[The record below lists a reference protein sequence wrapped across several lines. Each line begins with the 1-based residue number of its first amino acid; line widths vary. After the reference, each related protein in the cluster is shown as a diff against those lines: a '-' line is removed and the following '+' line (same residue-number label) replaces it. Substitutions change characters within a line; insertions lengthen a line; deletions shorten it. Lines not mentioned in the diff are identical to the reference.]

1 MTSSSHTDS
10 SHTESTTARAA
21 IRQGLKAVMP
31 FMLGMIPFGL
41 VAGVSAIDAGRSAL
55 DGLYASVVVFSG
67 IVQVPALQLYGAG
80 VPSITIVLITATIS
94 LRFVMYSL
102 SIAPHFTAFPKLWRA
117 PLAYVMTD
125 PSYALSMH
133 YFAEHPSSPYKW
145 HFYAAVALPLWF
157 MWQLTTYA
165 GALLGQQIP
174 ASWSVDFVVPLVFT
188 ALLFA
193 SLRNRNQ
200 YLTALIAA
208 ICALIA
214 YPLPYGLGLVV
225 AAFVGI
231 TAGYLLEDY
240 FPVQQA

>member
-1 MTSSSHTDS
+1 MTSSSDS
-10 SHTESTTARAA
+10 AETSQAQARAA
-21 IRQGLKAVMP
+21 IIQGLKAVLP

-41 VAGVSAIDAGRSAL
+41 VAGVSAIDAGRSGL
-55 DGLYASVVVFSG
+55 DALYASVVVFSG
-67 IVQVPALQLYGAG
+67 IVQVPALQLYAAG

-102 SIAPHFTAFPKLWRA
+102 SIAPHFKDFPKTWRP

-125 PSYALSMH
+125 PSYALSMN
-133 YFAEHPSSPYKW
+133 YFAQHPDSPYKF
-145 HFYAAVALPLWF
+145 HFYAAVALPLWL
-157 MWQLTTYA
+157 MWQLTTYV

-174 ASWSVDFVVPLVFT
+174 AAWSVDFVVPLVFT

-200 YLTALIAA
+200 YLTALVAA
-208 ICALIA
+208 ISALVA
-214 YPLPYGLGLVV
+214 YPLPYGLGVLI

-231 TAGYLLEDY
+231 ATGYGLESF
-240 FPVQQA
+240 FPTKHA

>member
-1 MTSSSHTDS
+1 MTSSSDS
-10 SHTESTTARAA
+10 VDTSQARAT
-21 IRQGLKAVMP
+21 IRQGLKAVTP

-41 VAGVSAIDAGRSAL
+41 VAGVSAVDAGRSSL
-55 DGLYASVVVFSG
+55 DAVYASVVVFSG

-102 SIAPHFTAFPKLWRA
+102 SIAPHFKAFSKPWRA
-117 PLAYVMTD
+117 PMAYVMTD

-133 YFAEHPSSPYKW
+133 YFAEHPNSPYKF
-145 HFYAAVALPLWF
+145 HYYAAVAVPLWF
-157 MWQLTTYA
+157 MWQLTTYL

-174 ASWSVDFVVPLVFT
+174 TTWSVDFVVPLVFT

-200 YLTALIAA
+200 YLTALVAA
-208 ICALIA
+208 VTALVA
-214 YPLPYGLGLVV
+214 YPLPYGLGLLV

-231 TAGYLLEDY
+231 VTGYLLESF
-240 FPVQQA
+240 FPGERA

>member
-1 MTSSSHTDS
+1 MD
-10 SHTESTTARAA
+10 ARAT
-21 IRQGLKAVMP
+21 IISGLKAVMP

-102 SIAPHFTAFPKLWRA
+102 SIAPHFTAFPKPWRA

-133 YFAEHPSSPYKW
+133 YFAEHPNSPYKF

-200 YLTALIAA
+200 YLTALVAA

-231 TAGYLLEDY
+231 STGYVLESY
-240 FPVQQA
+240 FPVKHA

>member
-1 MTSSSHTDS
+1 MTFSSNAETSA
-10 SHTESTTARAA
+10 ARAA

-41 VAGVSAIDAGRSAL
+41 VAGVSAVDAGRSGLDAL
-55 DGLYASVVVFSG
+55 YVSVVVFSG
-67 IVQVPALQLYGAG
+67 IVQVPALQLYSAG
-80 VPSITIVLITATIS
+80 IPSITIVLITMTIS

-102 SIAPHFTAFPKLWRA
+102 SIAPHFKAFPKPWRA

-133 YFAEHPSSPYKW
+133 YFAENPNSPYKF
-145 HFYAAVALPLWF
+145 HFYAAVALPLWS
-157 MWQLTTYA
+157 MWQLATYV

-174 ASWSVDFVVPLVFT
+174 AVWSVDFVVPLVFT

-200 YLTALIAA
+200 YLTALVAA
-208 ICALIA
+208 VCALVA
-214 YPLPYGLGLVV
+214 YPLPYGLGVLV

-231 TAGYLLEDY
+231 VTGYLLESY
-240 FPVQQA
+240 FPVAKA